1 MSTTIENKV
10 VEMSFNN
17 SDFEKNAQKSIDT
30 TEKLKKSLDFSGAGK
45 GLDELG
51 NAAKNV
57 NIGVIGTACEAVGQ
71 QFNAMKSLAVFA
83 LYDIYNM
90 ATRTANQLVQ
100 TFAIQPVGDGFA
112 EYELKMG
119 SVQTIMAS
127 TGASLQE
134 VNGYLDELNLYAD
147 KTIYSFSDMTNNI
160 GKFTNA
166 GVSLDMAVKAIQGI
180 SNEAAVSGANTNEA
194 SRAMYNFAQALSAGY
209 VKLIDWKSI
218 ENANMAT
225 KEFKQELI
233 DTATELGT
241 LEKQADGTYK
251 VLSQSTVGSSMK
263 ESMTYAKNFNDSLQ
277 YQWMT
282 TDVLTKTL
290 AKYSDETT
298 EIGKKA
304 FAAAT
309 EVKTFS
315 MMMDTLKEAAGS
327 GWTETWETFIGDFNQ
342 AKKFWTKLT
351 DYFSDIISQTA
362 QSRNDLL
369 KGALDNDWES
379 ITGKIEGAGVKLE
392 DFENKVKSV
401 ATERGIAVDEV
412 IQQAGSLGEAFAKG
426 ELPVDLVTDAIT
438 RLGAETD
445 LGSSKAKSLNDNLGL
460 MLDNIQEKS
469 GRTLLQ
475 ESLYNVLDSIKT
487 VIEGITGAWRAVDE
501 GFTSS
506 KLYDVLTKVNQATK
520 DFKQYIFDNLADPW
534 DDVEQAITDAGMTVD
549 EFQDKLIETG
559 NQNGVDVQG
568 LIDQYG
574 SLQEAFSEG
583 ALSGELVSKMFDSI
597 SSSADSANG
606 STKTV
611 TKTIENIGEV
621 LSDYQ
626 KVVDGVWNGDWKNA
640 PYRYQLLADAGYDYQ
655 KVQALVNRTVDKHR
669 ITLEDL
675 NAVGIETTE
684 TTQEQNEA
692 LLELAN
698 SAKES
703 GTSINDALNKLGKK
717 TGLQLAVEAAHD
729 VFITLKTVV
738 ESFGKTFMKVFD
750 SSIFNHFADSAYS
763 AVSFIKEQTGRLAN
777 YITSNV
783 DKLNRTFEGPLKV
796 VKSIGKNIVAVAE
809 GVLKVIGKVFNQFSK
824 SAPDVLNVTASIGD
838 FFGKLADGLDVAD
851 EIEKFFDWLVDKLPD
866 IPKLISDIVDQISK
880 LPIISDL
887 IDAIKSGIACLA
899 DGNNPF
905 AGLSDDLFSE
915 IDKIKSGESTVNDVI
930 SGFGKTI
937 VGAIQN
943 AVQYIKDNGIKGIVE
958 VFSDGGAK
966 LKDGLGTAFGGTS
979 DLLDDFLT
987 NLSDFASKLIPVIT
1001 TIAPI
1006 AGSLWMMNN
1015 TFDVIKSV
1023 INSINNLAGPLAKLN
1038 DVWSA
1043 LVGFIGGLKK
1053 DADKLTNA
1061 LRIAIISESLINIA
1075 IAVGAIALAVA
1086 AFYGMAKTDPVSF
1099 GVAIA
1104 GIVVCMGM
1112 LTILVGAASMIKPDS
1127 AASIAACGV
1136 IVLAMGISIKL
1147 IASALSDIA
1156 SIDSSRMQDSVR
1168 TMIDIAMIIG
1178 ILTAGVVRLAERC
1191 KDIKGASKKIN
1202 TISNV
1207 MLKIG
1212 ASFVIMAF
1220 AMKIIGSMDDS
1231 AYDKAMKSIAAIT
1244 MIMVALTG
1252 ASFLLAIS
1260 KAAGM
1265 GDMLKSFGKS
1275 MLAISG
1281 AFAIMA
1287 GTIFVLGMIDPEIIA
1302 KGTMALYGMVVI
1314 MAALMLVYGLAS
1326 RIAGGSSVGMAGM
1339 LAVAGSIAIMGF
1351 IATELG
1357 KVDPEQFKRGYK
1369 CVAAL
1374 AILVSGMM
1382 LVASKIGG
1390 SPKKALG
1397 AVGLLSMAIA
1407 IGILAGISVMLGM
1420 VDPATF
1426 WRGYA
1431 CVAALSVLVDIMAV
1445 CAGKMDDSI
1454 GTKMLMMAAAVAAL
1468 AVIAAAFTLLDPKK
1482 LYLAVGALSILMVC
1496 FGLMSLMIGQAQGF
1510 NARAAGQVILMVAV
1524 VSALG
1529 AIVAALS
1536 SMTNVDA
1543 VLPIALSMSVLIV
1556 ALAGA
1561 VAILTKVGNGRISDS
1576 ILENVVKIGMIMTV
1590 LGALVMAISNIP
1602 GDIPRAVTIALSM
1615 CAMINALASAMLIL
1629 SLMPR
1634 NSISNSVMTT
1644 IGEMAIIMG
1653 ALGVVV
1659 TICATIGAGAN
1670 IGVATAVALSMCAM
1684 INALAS
1690 AMLILSLMP
1699 RNSISNSVMTT
1710 IGEMAIIM
1718 GALGVVVT
1726 ICATIGAGANIGV
1739 ATAVALSMCAM
1750 INALASAMLILS
1762 LMQNTKIDASVI
1774 VTIGILG
1781 AIIAALGLLV
1791 TYLSTLGG
1799 NVESAI
1805 ATAASM
1811 SVMIIALSTAA
1822 VILGNYRGSIQSGMS
1837 AIVVLTALITAII
1850 AVAAILGEL
1859 SQMLGGGFMETLSAG
1874 MDVLVMIT
1882 GKIGEAIGSF
1892 IGGLGNGLADQF
1904 VSMITKFASGVIMF
1918 NMAMATVDPN
1928 ATQSAKNL
1936 ADALGALAM
1945 VDFTNGL
1952 IFGQSDPSSFIKSAI
1967 QLGMGLQAFQIAIM
1981 GVNVEKVSQGAQ
1993 AVKVLVEGLSTI
2005 PTSGGLLNGILGTA
2019 DYSKFASGASQ
2030 IGTIL
2035 PAFVESTKGISG
2047 ETVAPAAEAIK
2058 TLIDTLNGIEP
2069 SGGLLQSVLGGT
2081 DYAGFANSLG
2091 ELGKALPSFVESA
2104 GSITADTVA
2113 GPVGALSSIISTLHD
2128 MPEMNGWL
2136 SGIMGGTMD
2145 VNGLKSNL
2153 PLLGHAIKGYADNVA
2168 GADYSAAETATESMA
2183 KVLDQL
2189 RRLSSG
2195 SGINIDDVNTF
2206 KTAINDLASIDL
2218 SKLNSAFSSDN
2229 TSNLSNIG
2237 TVLGDSI
2244 KGGLET
2250 AKSGIHES
2258 VNSLIL
2264 DIQFT
2269 MQNNVAGLQQTGT
2282 QMVNAIATGMQSDT
2296 SGIPTVVNTI
2306 ITEINNGF
2314 INSASM
2320 FQAAGA
2326 NIASFF
2332 KMGLESSGGIGDSM
2346 TTALSTLYL
2355 NISNQSVLFYSAGAN
2370 ICAQFGQGILAGS
2383 GIATSY
2389 VNAMMYQVS
2398 SAASSLSGLM
2408 QSAGTQA
2415 MARFGAGIAV
2425 GGALAAAVAKS
2436 QAVSAVSAV
2445 QSASVLF
2452 YSAGANCMIQA
2463 VSGIRAG
2470 GAGVPAA
2477 ATSTMSSACSAIRG
2491 YYGSFYSAG
2500 SYCTEGLANGISG
2513 GRYRVVSAAQ
2523 VVAGAAVQA
2532 AMHRLNEHSPS
2543 RVFMQIG
2550 DYAAQGLAIGMTSDR
2565 TLVENAASKMA
2576 GYSID
2581 AATTAANAFSDLGT
2595 SIIPTIDYSSLSKNT
2610 GRLDF
2615 SATMNRLVSNPMK
2628 SSAEL
2633 MAETQAKFDA
2643 SNQRVVDSLT
2653 AVQGDLARYI
2663 NAVENTEN
2671 AIYVDGKKLAS
2682 SIAKPMNKELGVMSK
2697 RSRL

>member
-71 QFNAMKSLAVFA
+71 QFNVMKSLAVFA

-263 ESMTYAKNFNDSLQ
+263 ETMTYAKNFNDSLQ

-362 QSRNDLL
+362 KSRNDLL

-534 DDVEQAITDAGMTVD
+534 DDVEQAITDAGMTID

-583 ALSGELVSKMFDSI
+583 ALSGELVSKMFDNI

-738 ESFGKTFMKVFD
+738 KSFGKTFMKVFD

-763 AVSFIKEQTGRLAN
+763 AVSFIEEQTGRLAN

-796 VKSIGKNIVAVAE
+796 VKSIGKDIVAVAE

-866 IPKLISDIVDQISK
+866 IPKLISDIADQISK

-887 IDAIKSGIACLA
+887 IDAIKSGIAWLA

-905 AGLSDDLFSE
+905 AGLSDGLFSE

-966 LKDGLGTAFGGTS
+966 LKDGLGTAFGGPS

-1191 KDIKGASKKIN
+1191 KDIKDASKKIN

-1252 ASFLLAIS
+1252 ASVLLAIS

-1339 LAVAGSIAIMGF
+1339 LAVAGSMAIMGF

-1659 TICATIGAGAN
+1659 TICAT
-1670 IGVATAVALSMCAM
+1670 L
-1684 INALAS
+1684 
-1690 AMLILSLMP
+1690 
-1699 RNSISNSVMTT
+1699 
-1710 IGEMAIIM
+1710 
-1718 GALGVVVT
+1718 
-1726 ICATIGAGANIGV
+1726 GAGANIGV

-1781 AIIAALGLLV
+1781 AIMAALGLLV

-1952 IFGQSDPSSFIKSAI
+1952 IFGQSDPSSFIKSAV

-2019 DYSKFASGASQ
+2019 DYSKIASGASQ

-2058 TLIDTLNGIEP
+2058 TLIDTLNGLEP

-2229 TSNLSNIG
+2229 ASNLSNIG

-2697 RSRL
+2697 LSRL

>member
-57 NIGVIGTACEAVGQ
+57 NIGVIGTACETVGQ

-445 LGSSKAKSLNDNLGL
+445 LGSSKAKSLNNNLGL

-583 ALSGELVSKMFDSI
+583 ALSGELVSKMFDNI

-606 STKTV
+606 SAKTV

-763 AVSFIKEQTGRLAN
+763 AVSFIEEQTGRLAN

-796 VKSIGKNIVAVAE
+796 VKSIGKDIVAVAE
-809 GVLKVIGKVFNQFSK
+809 GILKVIGKVFNQFSK
-824 SAPDVLNVTASIGD
+824 SAPDVLNVTANIGD

-866 IPKLISDIVDQISK
+866 IPKLISDIADQISK

-887 IDAIKSGIACLA
+887 IDTIKSGIAWLA

-905 AGLSDDLFSE
+905 AGLSDGLFSE

-1061 LRIAIISESLINIA
+1061 LRIAIISESLINVA

-1136 IVLAMGISIKL
+1136 IVLAIGISIKL

-1156 SIDSSRMQDSVR
+1156 SIDSSRMQDSIR

-1178 ILTAGVVRLAERC
+1178 ILTDGVVRLAERC

-1231 AYDKAMKSIAAIT
+1231 SYEKAMRAIGAIT

-1265 GDMLKSFGKS
+1265 ADMMKSFGKS

-1287 GTIFVLGMIDPEIIA
+1287 GTIFVLGLIDPEIIA
-1302 KGTMALYGMVVI
+1302 RGTVALYGMVAI
-1314 MAALMLVYGLAS
+1314 MAILMLVYGWAS

-1339 LAVAGSIAIMGF
+1339 LAVAGSMAIMGF
-1351 IATELG
+1351 VATQLG

-1374 AILVSGMM
+1374 AILVSAMM
-1382 LVASKIGG
+1382 LVATKIGG
-1390 SPKKALG
+1390 NPKKALG
-1397 AVGLLSMAIA
+1397 SVGLLAMSIA

-1426 WRGYA
+1426 WRGYG

-1536 SMTNVDA
+1536 NMTNVDA

-1634 NSISNSVMTT
+1634 NSISKSVMTT

-1659 TICATIGAGAN
+1659 TICATLGASGN
-1670 IGVATAVALSMCAM
+1670 IAMAT
-1684 INALAS
+1684 
-1690 AMLILSLMP
+1690 
-1699 RNSISNSVMTT
+1699 T
-1710 IGEMAIIM
+1710 
-1718 GALGVVVT
+1718 
-1726 ICATIGAGANIGV
+1726 
-1739 ATAVALSMCAM
+1739 VALSMCAM

-1781 AIIAALGLLV
+1781 AIMAALGLLV

-1822 VILGNYRGSIQSGMS
+1822 VILGNYRGSIQSGMY

-2195 SGINIDDVNTF
+2195 AGINIDDVNTF
-2206 KTAINDLASIDL
+2206 KSAINDLASIDL

-2244 KGGLET
+2244 KSGLET

-2436 QAVSAVSAV
+2436 QAVSAASVVRST
-2445 QSASVLF
+2445 SVLF

-2500 SYCTEGLANGISG
+2500 SYCTEGLANGISS

-2653 AVQGDLARYI
+2653 AVQGDLARYT

-2682 SIAKPMNKELGVMSK
+2682 SIAKPMNKELGVI
-2697 RSRL
+2697 SRRGL

>member
-1 MSTTIENKV
+1 MSTTIDNKV

-51 NAAKNV
+51 SAAKNV
-57 NIGVIGTACEAVGQ
+57 NIGVIGTACETVGQ
-71 QFNAMKSLAVFA
+71 QFSAMKSIAVFA

-100 TFAIQPVGDGFA
+100 MFAIQPVSDGFA

-241 LEKQADGTYK
+241 LQKQADGTYK
-251 VLSQSTVGSSMK
+251 VLSKSSQGSSM
-263 ESMTYAKNFNDSLQ
+263 EDTITYAKNFNDSLQ

-315 MMMDTLKEAAGS
+315 MMMDTLKEAVGS
-327 GWTETWETFIGDFNQ
+327 GWTETWETLIGDFNQ
-342 AKKFWTKLT
+342 SKAFWTELT
-351 DYFSDIISQTA
+351 DYFSDIISKTA
-362 QSRNDLL
+362 KSRNDLL

-379 ITGKIEGAGVKLE
+379 ITGKIEGAGVKIE

-401 ATERGIAVDEV
+401 ATERGIAIDDIIE
-412 IQQAGSLGEAFAKG
+412 QAGSLGEAFAKG

-438 RLGAETD
+438 KLGDETD
-445 LGSSKAKSLNDNLGL
+445 LGSSKAKTLNDNLGL

-469 GRTLLQ
+469 GRTLIQ
-475 ESLYNVLDSIKT
+475 ESIFNVLDSIKAL
-487 VIEGITGAWRAVDE
+487 IEGIGNAWRSVDE

-506 KLYDVLTKVNQATK
+506 KLYDALTKINQATK

-534 DDVEQAITDAGMTVD
+534 DNVEQAITDTGMTVD
-549 EFQDKLIETG
+549 EFQNRLIEVG
-559 NQNGVDVQG
+559 NQNGVDVQA

-583 ALSGELVSKMFDSI
+583 TISGELVSKMFDSI
-597 SSSADSANG
+597 SSSADSATG
-606 STKTV
+606 STENV
-611 TKTIENIGEV
+611 TKTIENISDV
-621 LSDYQ
+621 LGDYQ
-626 KVVDGVWNGDWKNA
+626 KVVDAVWNGDWKNA
-640 PYRYQLLADAGYDYQ
+640 SDRYQLLADAGYDYQ
-655 KVQALVNRTVDKHR
+655 KVQALVNRTVDQHR
-669 ITLEDL
+669 LTLEDL

-717 TGLQLAVEAAHD
+717 TGLQLAVESVHNI
-729 VFITLKTVV
+729 FISLKTIV
-738 ESFGKTFMKVFD
+738 ESFGNVFTKVFD
-750 SSIFNHFADSAYS
+750 SSVFNHFADSAYS
-763 AVSFIKEQTGRLAN
+763 AVSFINEQTGRLAE

-783 DKLNRTFEGPLKV
+783 DKLNRTFEGPLEV
-796 VKSIGKNIVAVAE
+796 VKSVGKDIIAVAE
-809 GVLKVIGKVFNQFSK
+809 GIFRVVGKIFDQFSE
-824 SAPDVLNVTASIGD
+824 SAPDVLDATANIGD
-838 FFGKLADGLDVAD
+838 FFSGLADGLDVAD
-851 EIEKFFDWLVDKLPD
+851 EIEKFFDWL
-866 IPKLISDIVDQISK
+866 
-880 LPIISDL
+880 
-887 IDAIKSGIACLA
+887 ID
-899 DGNNPF
+899 
-905 AGLSDDLFSE
+905 E
-915 IDKIKSGESTVNDVI
+915 IDKIKIGESNIGELI
-930 SGFGKTI
+930 SGFGTTI
-937 VGAIQN
+937 ADAIHN
-943 AVQYIKDNGIKGIVE
+943 IVQFMKNDGIKGIID
-958 VFSDGGAK
+958 VFSNGGAI
-966 LKDGLGTAFGGTS
+966 LKDGLSTAFGDIT
-979 DLLDDFLT
+979 DLLDGFLT
-987 NLSDFASKLIPVIT
+987 GVSDFVSKLIPIIAM
-1001 TIAPI
+1001 IAPI
-1006 AGSLWMMNN
+1006 AGAVWVMKKLFNG
-1015 TFDVIKSV
+1015 IKNV
-1023 INSINNLAGPLAKLN
+1023 VDGICNFINPFAKLN
-1038 DVWSA
+1038 KVWEA
-1043 LVGFIGGLKK
+1043 LGGFIDGLKAN
-1053 DADKLTNA
+1053 ADKLTKS
-1061 LRIAIISESLINIA
+1061 LQIDIISKALVSIA
-1075 IAVGAIALAVA
+1075 IAIGLIAISVA
-1086 AFYGMAKTDPVSF
+1086 AFYGMVKEDPQSF
-1099 GVAIA
+1099 IGALA
-1104 GIVVCMGM
+1104 GIAVCMLG
-1112 LTILVGAASMIKPDS
+1112 LIALVGVMSKIKPDS
-1127 AASIAACGV
+1127 ASSIAACAL
-1136 IVLAMGISIKL
+1136 IIIAMGVSIKL
-1147 IASALSDIA
+1147 IASALSEIA
-1156 SIDSSRMQDSVR
+1156 SIDSARLEDSVS
-1168 TMIDIAMIIG
+1168 TMIYIAMVIG
-1178 ILTAGVVRLAERC
+1178 ILTIAVVRLAEYS
-1191 KDIKGASKKIN
+1191 KDMDVSEKKIS
-1202 TISNV
+1202 TISNI

-1212 ASFVIMAF
+1212 VSFAIMA
-1220 AMKIIGSMDDS
+1220 AAIKIIGSMDED
-1231 AYDKAMKSIAAIT
+1231 ACNRAIKVISVIT
-1244 MIMVALTG
+1244 IIM
-1252 ASFLLAIS
+1252 
-1260 KAAGM
+1260 
-1265 GDMLKSFGKS
+1265 
-1275 MLAISG
+1275 
-1281 AFAIMA
+1281 
-1287 GTIFVLGMIDPEIIA
+1287 
-1302 KGTMALYGMVVI
+1302 
-1314 MAALMLVYGLAS
+1314 
-1326 RIAGGSSVGMAGM
+1326 
-1339 LAVAGSIAIMGF
+1339 IAIMG
-1351 IATELG
+1351 AVT
-1357 KVDPEQFKRGYK
+1357 
-1369 CVAAL
+1369 
-1374 AILVSGMM
+1374 IL
-1382 LVASKIGG
+1382 SKIGDAQI
-1390 SPKKALG
+1390 SNS
-1397 AVGLLSMAIA
+1397 LL
-1407 IGILAGISVMLGM
+1407 
-1420 VDPATF
+1420 
-1426 WRGYA
+1426 
-1431 CVAALSVLVDIMAV
+1431 
-1445 CAGKMDDSI
+1445 KSI
-1454 GTKMLMMAAAVAAL
+1454 
-1468 AVIAAAFTLLDPKK
+1468 IK
-1482 LYLAVGALSILMVC
+1482 L
-1496 FGLMSLMIGQAQGF
+1496 
-1510 NARAAGQVILMVAV
+1510 
-1524 VSALG
+1524 
-1529 AIVAALS
+1529 
-1536 SMTNVDA
+1536 
-1543 VLPIALSMSVLIV
+1543 
-1556 ALAGA
+1556 
-1561 VAILTKVGNGRISDS
+1561 
-1576 ILENVVKIGMIMTV
+1576 GMIMTL
-1590 LGALVMAISNIP
+1590 LGGFVAIVSILP
-1602 GDIPRAVTIALSM
+1602 FDISRAVAITISM
-1615 CAMINALASAMLIL
+1615 CAMINAIASAMVIL

-1634 NSISNSVMTT
+1634 DNISDSVITA
-1644 IGEMAIIMG
+1644 IGKMAIIMG
-1653 ALGVVV
+1653 ALGAIV
-1659 TICATIGAGAN
+1659 TICATLGASGN
-1670 IGVATAVALSMCAM
+1670 IAM
-1684 INALAS
+1684 A
-1690 AMLILSLMP
+1690 
-1699 RNSISNSVMTT
+1699 TT
-1710 IGEMAIIM
+1710 I
-1718 GALGVVVT
+1718 
-1726 ICATIGAGANIGV
+1726 
-1739 ATAVALSMCAM
+1739 ALSMCAM

-1762 LMQNTKIDASVI
+1762 LMQNTQIDASVI

-1781 AIIAALGLLV
+1781 AIMGALGLLV

-1811 SVMIIALSTAA
+1811 SLMIIALSTAA

-1837 AIVVLTALITAII
+1837 AIVVLTALVTAII
-1850 AVAAILGEL
+1850 AVATVLGGL
-1859 SQMLGGGFMETLSAG
+1859 SQLLGNGFMETLSAG

-1981 GVNVEKVSQGAQ
+1981 GVNVETVSQGAQ
-1993 AVKVLVEGLSTI
+1993 AVKTLVEGLSTI
-2005 PTSGGLLNGILGTA
+2005 PTSGGLINGILGTA
-2019 DYSKFASGASQ
+2019 DYSKFASGAEE
-2030 IGTIL
+2030 IGKIL
-2035 PAFVESTKGISG
+2035 PAFVKSTKGISG
-2047 ETVAPAAEAIK
+2047 DTVAPAAAAIK
-2058 TLIDTLNGIEP
+2058 SLIDTLNGVEP
-2069 SGGLLQSVLGGT
+2069 SGGLLQSVLGNT
-2081 DYAGFANSLG
+2081 DYAGFADAISDLG
-2091 ELGKALPSFVESA
+2091 DALPAFVESA
-2104 GSITADTVA
+2104 GGVTPDSIA
-2113 GPVGALSSIISTLHD
+2113 GPTSALANIIQTLHD
-2128 MPEMNGWL
+2128 MPDMNGIL
-2136 SGIMGGTMD
+2136 AGITGGKMD
-2145 VNGLKSNL
+2145 VNALKTAL
-2153 PLLGHAIKGYADNVA
+2153 PLLGYAVKAYADNVA
-2168 GADYSAAETATESMA
+2168 DGDFSAAETATESIA
-2183 KVLDQL
+2183 KVIDQL

-2195 SGINIDDVNTF
+2195 SGISIESVNTL
-2206 KTAINDLASIDL
+2206 KDSINALASIDL
-2218 SKLNSAFSSDN
+2218 SKLNSTFSSDN

-2237 TVLGDSI
+2237 TALGDSI

-2250 AKSGIHES
+2250 AKSSIHES
-2258 VNSLIL
+2258 VNNLIL

-2282 QMVNAIATGMQSDT
+2282 QMVTAIATGMQSDT

-2346 TTALSTLYL
+2346 TTALSTLYV

-2383 GIATSY
+2383 GIAIGY

-2398 SAASSLSGLM
+2398 SAASGLSGLM

-2415 MARFGAGIAV
+2415 MAQFCAGIAV

-2436 QAVSAVSAV
+2436 QAVSAASAV
-2445 QSASVLF
+2445 RSASVLF

-2470 GAGVPAA
+2470 GAGVPSA
-2477 ATSTMSSACSAIRG
+2477 ATATMSSACSAIRG

-2500 SYCTEGLANGISG
+2500 SYCTQGLANGISD

-2532 AMHRLNEHSPS
+2532 AMHKLDEHSPS

-2565 TLVENAASKMA
+2565 ILVENAASKMA

-2581 AATTAANAFSDLGT
+2581 AASSAADAFSDLGT
-2595 SIIPTIDYSSLSKNT
+2595 SIIPTIDYASLSKNT

-2633 MAETQAKFDA
+2633 MAETQARFDA
-2643 SNQRVVDSLT
+2643 SNQRVVDSLM
-2653 AVQGDLARYI
+2653 AVQDDLARYT

-2682 SIAKPMNKELGVMSK
+2682 SIAKPMNKELGIMSK

>member
-57 NIGVIGTACEAVGQ
+57 NIGVIGTACETVGQ

-263 ESMTYAKNFNDSLQ
+263 ETMTYAKNFNDSLQ

-362 QSRNDLL
+362 KSRNDLL

-574 SLQEAFSEG
+574 SLQEAFSDG
-583 ALSGELVSKMFDSI
+583 ALSGELVSKMFNSI

-763 AVSFIKEQTGRLAN
+763 AVSFIEEQTGRLAN

-796 VKSIGKNIVAVAE
+796 VKSIGKDIVAVAE

-866 IPKLISDIVDQISK
+866 IPKLISDIADQISK

-887 IDAIKSGIACLA
+887 IDAIKSGIAWLA

-905 AGLSDDLFSE
+905 AGLSDGLFSE

-1053 DADKLTNA
+1053 DADKLTKA
-1061 LRIAIISESLINIA
+1061 LQIAIISESLINIA

-1191 KDIKGASKKIN
+1191 KDIKNASKKIN

-1339 LAVAGSIAIMGF
+1339 LAVAGSMAIMGF

-1496 FGLMSLMIGQAQGF
+1496 FGLMSLMIGKAQGF

-1634 NSISNSVMTT
+1634 NSISKSVMTT
-1644 IGEMAIIMG
+1644 IGEMAIVMG

-1659 TICATIGAGAN
+1659 TICAT
-1670 IGVATAVALSMCAM
+1670 L
-1684 INALAS
+1684 
-1690 AMLILSLMP
+1690 
-1699 RNSISNSVMTT
+1699 
-1710 IGEMAIIM
+1710 
-1718 GALGVVVT
+1718 
-1726 ICATIGAGANIGV
+1726 GAGANIGV

-1781 AIIAALGLLV
+1781 AIMAALGLLV

-1945 VDFTNGL
+1945 VDFSNGL

-2282 QMVNAIATGMQSDT
+2282 QMVNAIAAGMQSDT

-2346 TTALSTLYL
+2346 ATALSTLYL

-2470 GAGVPAA
+2470 GVGVPAA

-2581 AATTAANAFSDLGT
+2581 AATTAANAFNDLGT

-2653 AVQGDLARYI
+2653 AVQGDLARYT

>member
-445 LGSSKAKSLNDNLGL
+445 LGSSKAKSLNNNLGL

-559 NQNGVDVQG
+559 DQNGVDVQG

-583 ALSGELVSKMFDSI
+583 ALSGELVSKMFDNI

-606 STKTV
+606 SAKTV

-763 AVSFIKEQTGRLAN
+763 AVSFIEEQTGRLAN

-796 VKSIGKNIVAVAE
+796 VKSIGKDIVAVAE
-809 GVLKVIGKVFNQFSK
+809 GILKVIGKVFNQFSK
-824 SAPDVLNVTASIGD
+824 SAPDVLNVTANIGD

-866 IPKLISDIVDQISK
+866 IPKLISDIADQISK

-887 IDAIKSGIACLA
+887 IDTIKSGIAWLA

-905 AGLSDDLFSE
+905 AGLSDGLFSE

-1061 LRIAIISESLINIA
+1061 LRIAIISESLINVA

-1136 IVLAMGISIKL
+1136 IVLAIGISIKL

-1156 SIDSSRMQDSVR
+1156 SIDSSRMQDSIR

-1178 ILTAGVVRLAERC
+1178 ILTVGVVRLAERC

-1231 AYDKAMKSIAAIT
+1231 SYEKAMRAIGAIT

-1265 GDMLKSFGKS
+1265 ADIMKSFGKS

-1287 GTIFVLGMIDPEIIA
+1287 GTIFVLGLIDPEIIA
-1302 KGTMALYGMVVI
+1302 RGTVALYGMVAI
-1314 MAALMLVYGLAS
+1314 MAILMLVYGWAS

-1339 LAVAGSIAIMGF
+1339 LAVAGSMAIMGF
-1351 IATELG
+1351 VATQLG

-1374 AILVSGMM
+1374 AILVSAMM
-1382 LVASKIGG
+1382 LVATKIGG
-1390 SPKKALG
+1390 NPKKALG
-1397 AVGLLSMAIA
+1397 SVGLLAMSIA

-1426 WRGYA
+1426 WRGYG

-1536 SMTNVDA
+1536 NMTNVDA
-1543 VLPIALSMSVLIV
+1543 VLPIAFSMSVLIV

-1653 ALGVVV
+1653 ALGIVV
-1659 TICATIGAGAN
+1659 TVCATLGAGAN

-1726 ICATIGAGANIGV
+1726 ICATLGASGNIAM
-1739 ATAVALSMCAM
+1739 ATTVALSMCAM

-1781 AIIAALGLLV
+1781 AIMAALGLLV

-2383 GIATSY
+2383 GIATGY

-2436 QAVSAVSAV
+2436 QAVSAASVV
-2445 QSASVLF
+2445 RSASVLF

-2500 SYCTEGLANGISG
+2500 SYCTEGLANGISS

-2532 AMHRLNEHSPS
+2532 AMHKLNEHSPS

-2581 AATTAANAFSDLGT
+2581 AATTAANAFNDLGT

-2653 AVQGDLARYI
+2653 AVQGDLARYT

>member
-1 MSTTIENKV
+1 
-10 VEMSFNN
+10 
-17 SDFEKNAQKSIDT
+17 
-30 TEKLKKSLDFSGAGK
+30 
-45 GLDELG
+45 
-51 NAAKNV
+51 
-57 NIGVIGTACEAVGQ
+57 
-71 QFNAMKSLAVFA
+71 
-83 LYDIYNM
+83 
-90 ATRTANQLVQ
+90 
-100 TFAIQPVGDGFA
+100 
-112 EYELKMG
+112 
-119 SVQTIMAS
+119 
-127 TGASLQE
+127 
-134 VNGYLDELNLYAD
+134 
-147 KTIYSFSDMTNNI
+147 
-160 GKFTNA
+160 
-166 GVSLDMAVKAIQGI
+166 
-180 SNEAAVSGANTNEA
+180 
-194 SRAMYNFAQALSAGY
+194 
-209 VKLIDWKSI
+209 
-218 ENANMAT
+218 
-225 KEFKQELI
+225 
-233 DTATELGT
+233 
-241 LEKQADGTYK
+241 
-251 VLSQSTVGSSMK
+251 
-263 ESMTYAKNFNDSLQ
+263 
-277 YQWMT
+277 
-282 TDVLTKTL
+282 
-290 AKYSDETT
+290 
-298 EIGKKA
+298 
-304 FAAAT
+304 
-309 EVKTFS
+309 
-315 MMMDTLKEAAGS
+315 
-327 GWTETWETFIGDFNQ
+327 
-342 AKKFWTKLT
+342 
-351 DYFSDIISQTA
+351 
-362 QSRNDLL
+362 
-369 KGALDNDWES
+369 
-379 ITGKIEGAGVKLE
+379 
-392 DFENKVKSV
+392 
-401 ATERGIAVDEV
+401 
-412 IQQAGSLGEAFAKG
+412 
-426 ELPVDLVTDAIT
+426 
-438 RLGAETD
+438 
-445 LGSSKAKSLNDNLGL
+445 
-460 MLDNIQEKS
+460 
-469 GRTLLQ
+469 
-475 ESLYNVLDSIKT
+475 
-487 VIEGITGAWRAVDE
+487 
-501 GFTSS
+501 
-506 KLYDVLTKVNQATK
+506 
-520 DFKQYIFDNLADPW
+520 
-534 DDVEQAITDAGMTVD
+534 
-549 EFQDKLIETG
+549 
-559 NQNGVDVQG
+559 
-568 LIDQYG
+568 
-574 SLQEAFSEG
+574 
-583 ALSGELVSKMFDSI
+583 
-597 SSSADSANG
+597 
-606 STKTV
+606 
-611 TKTIENIGEV
+611 
-621 LSDYQ
+621 
-626 KVVDGVWNGDWKNA
+626 
-640 PYRYQLLADAGYDYQ
+640 
-655 KVQALVNRTVDKHR
+655 
-669 ITLEDL
+669 
-675 NAVGIETTE
+675 
-684 TTQEQNEA
+684 
-692 LLELAN
+692 
-698 SAKES
+698 
-703 GTSINDALNKLGKK
+703 
-717 TGLQLAVEAAHD
+717 
-729 VFITLKTVV
+729 
-738 ESFGKTFMKVFD
+738 
-750 SSIFNHFADSAYS
+750 
-763 AVSFIKEQTGRLAN
+763 
-777 YITSNV
+777 
-783 DKLNRTFEGPLKV
+783 
-796 VKSIGKNIVAVAE
+796 
-809 GVLKVIGKVFNQFSK
+809 
-824 SAPDVLNVTASIGD
+824 
-838 FFGKLADGLDVAD
+838 
-851 EIEKFFDWLVDKLPD
+851 
-866 IPKLISDIVDQISK
+866 
-880 LPIISDL
+880 
-887 IDAIKSGIACLA
+887 
-899 DGNNPF
+899 
-905 AGLSDDLFSE
+905 
-915 IDKIKSGESTVNDVI
+915 
-930 SGFGKTI
+930 
-937 VGAIQN
+937 
-943 AVQYIKDNGIKGIVE
+943 
-958 VFSDGGAK
+958 
-966 LKDGLGTAFGGTS
+966 
-979 DLLDDFLT
+979 
-987 NLSDFASKLIPVIT
+987 
-1001 TIAPI
+1001 
-1006 AGSLWMMNN
+1006 
-1015 TFDVIKSV
+1015 
-1023 INSINNLAGPLAKLN
+1023 
-1038 DVWSA
+1038 
-1043 LVGFIGGLKK
+1043 
-1053 DADKLTNA
+1053 
-1061 LRIAIISESLINIA
+1061 
-1075 IAVGAIALAVA
+1075 
-1086 AFYGMAKTDPVSF
+1086 
-1099 GVAIA
+1099 
-1104 GIVVCMGM
+1104 
-1112 LTILVGAASMIKPDS
+1112 
-1127 AASIAACGV
+1127 
-1136 IVLAMGISIKL
+1136 
-1147 IASALSDIA
+1147 
-1156 SIDSSRMQDSVR
+1156 
-1168 TMIDIAMIIG
+1168 
-1178 ILTAGVVRLAERC
+1178 
-1191 KDIKGASKKIN
+1191 
-1202 TISNV
+1202 
-1207 MLKIG
+1207 
-1212 ASFVIMAF
+1212 
-1220 AMKIIGSMDDS
+1220 
-1231 AYDKAMKSIAAIT
+1231 
-1244 MIMVALTG
+1244 
-1252 ASFLLAIS
+1252 
-1260 KAAGM
+1260 
-1265 GDMLKSFGKS
+1265 
-1275 MLAISG
+1275 
-1281 AFAIMA
+1281 
-1287 GTIFVLGMIDPEIIA
+1287 
-1302 KGTMALYGMVVI
+1302 
-1314 MAALMLVYGLAS
+1314 
-1326 RIAGGSSVGMAGM
+1326 
-1339 LAVAGSIAIMGF
+1339 
-1351 IATELG
+1351 
-1357 KVDPEQFKRGYK
+1357 
-1369 CVAAL
+1369 
-1374 AILVSGMM
+1374 
-1382 LVASKIGG
+1382 
-1390 SPKKALG
+1390 
-1397 AVGLLSMAIA
+1397 
-1407 IGILAGISVMLGM
+1407 
-1420 VDPATF
+1420 
-1426 WRGYA
+1426 
-1431 CVAALSVLVDIMAV
+1431 
-1445 CAGKMDDSI
+1445 
-1454 GTKMLMMAAAVAAL
+1454 
-1468 AVIAAAFTLLDPKK
+1468 
-1482 LYLAVGALSILMVC
+1482 
-1496 FGLMSLMIGQAQGF
+1496 
-1510 NARAAGQVILMVAV
+1510 
-1524 VSALG
+1524 
-1529 AIVAALS
+1529 
-1536 SMTNVDA
+1536 
-1543 VLPIALSMSVLIV
+1543 
-1556 ALAGA
+1556 
-1561 VAILTKVGNGRISDS
+1561 
-1576 ILENVVKIGMIMTV
+1576 
-1590 LGALVMAISNIP
+1590 
-1602 GDIPRAVTIALSM
+1602 
-1615 CAMINALASAMLIL
+1615 
-1629 SLMPR
+1629 
-1634 NSISNSVMTT
+1634 MTT

-1653 ALGVVV
+1653 ALGIVV
-1659 TICATIGAGAN
+1659 TVCAT
-1670 IGVATAVALSMCAM
+1670 L
-1684 INALAS
+1684 
-1690 AMLILSLMP
+1690 
-1699 RNSISNSVMTT
+1699 
-1710 IGEMAIIM
+1710 
-1718 GALGVVVT
+1718 
-1726 ICATIGAGANIGV
+1726 GAGANIGV

-1781 AIIAALGLLV
+1781 AIMAALGLLV

-2383 GIATSY
+2383 GIATGY

-2436 QAVSAVSAV
+2436 QAVSAASVV
-2445 QSASVLF
+2445 RSASVLF

-2500 SYCTEGLANGISG
+2500 SYCTEGLANGISS

-2532 AMHRLNEHSPS
+2532 AMHKLNEHSPS

-2581 AATTAANAFSDLGT
+2581 AATTAANAFNDLGT

-2653 AVQGDLARYI
+2653 AVQGDLARYT

>member
-263 ESMTYAKNFNDSLQ
+263 ETMTYAKNFNDSLQ

-362 QSRNDLL
+362 KSRNDLL

-501 GFTSS
+501 GFTSN

-534 DDVEQAITDAGMTVD
+534 DDVEQAITDAGMTID

-583 ALSGELVSKMFDSI
+583 ALSGELVSKMFDNI

-763 AVSFIKEQTGRLAN
+763 AVSFIEEQTGRLAN

-796 VKSIGKNIVAVAE
+796 VKSIGKDIVAVAE

-866 IPKLISDIVDQISK
+866 IPKLISDIADQISK

-887 IDAIKSGIACLA
+887 IDAIKSGIAWLA

-905 AGLSDDLFSE
+905 AGLSDGLFSE

-1178 ILTAGVVRLAERC
+1178 ILTAGVVKLAERC
-1191 KDIKGASKKIN
+1191 KDIKNASKKIN

-1339 LAVAGSIAIMGF
+1339 LAVAGSMAIMGF

-1659 TICATIGAGAN
+1659 TICAT
-1670 IGVATAVALSMCAM
+1670 L
-1684 INALAS
+1684 
-1690 AMLILSLMP
+1690 
-1699 RNSISNSVMTT
+1699 
-1710 IGEMAIIM
+1710 
-1718 GALGVVVT
+1718 
-1726 ICATIGAGANIGV
+1726 GAGANIGV

-1781 AIIAALGLLV
+1781 AIMAALGLLV

-2081 DYAGFANSLG
+2081 DYAGFADSLG

>member
-71 QFNAMKSLAVFA
+71 QFNVMKSLAVFA

-263 ESMTYAKNFNDSLQ
+263 ETMTYAKNFNDSLQ

-362 QSRNDLL
+362 KSRNDLL

-534 DDVEQAITDAGMTVD
+534 DDVEQAITDAGMTID

-583 ALSGELVSKMFDSI
+583 ALSGELVSKMFDNI

-738 ESFGKTFMKVFD
+738 KSFGKTFMKVFD

-763 AVSFIKEQTGRLAN
+763 AVSFIEEQTGRLAN

-796 VKSIGKNIVAVAE
+796 VKSIGKDIVAVAE

-866 IPKLISDIVDQISK
+866 IPKLISDIADQISK

-887 IDAIKSGIACLA
+887 IDAIKSGIAWLA

-905 AGLSDDLFSE
+905 AGLSDGLFSE

-1191 KDIKGASKKIN
+1191 KDIKDASKKIN

-1265 GDMLKSFGKS
+1265 GDMLTSFGKS

-1339 LAVAGSIAIMGF
+1339 LAVAGSMAIMGF

-1659 TICATIGAGAN
+1659 TICAT
-1670 IGVATAVALSMCAM
+1670 L
-1684 INALAS
+1684 
-1690 AMLILSLMP
+1690 
-1699 RNSISNSVMTT
+1699 
-1710 IGEMAIIM
+1710 
-1718 GALGVVVT
+1718 
-1726 ICATIGAGANIGV
+1726 GAGANIGV

-1781 AIIAALGLLV
+1781 AIMAALGLLV

-1952 IFGQSDPSSFIKSAI
+1952 IFGQSDPSSFIKSAV

-2058 TLIDTLNGIEP
+2058 TLIDTLNGLEP

-2229 TSNLSNIG
+2229 ASNLSNIG

-2383 GIATSY
+2383 GIATGY

>member
-445 LGSSKAKSLNDNLGL
+445 LGSSKAKSLNNNLGL

-559 NQNGVDVQG
+559 DQNGVDVQG

-583 ALSGELVSKMFDSI
+583 ALSGELVSKMFDNI

-606 STKTV
+606 SAKTV

-763 AVSFIKEQTGRLAN
+763 AVSFIEEQTGRLAN

-796 VKSIGKNIVAVAE
+796 VKSIGKDIVAVAE
-809 GVLKVIGKVFNQFSK
+809 GILKVIGKVFNQFSK
-824 SAPDVLNVTASIGD
+824 SAPDVLNVTANIGD

-866 IPKLISDIVDQISK
+866 IPKLISDIADQISK

-887 IDAIKSGIACLA
+887 IDTIKSGIAWLA

-905 AGLSDDLFSE
+905 AGLSDGLFSE

-1061 LRIAIISESLINIA
+1061 LRIAIISESLINVA

-1136 IVLAMGISIKL
+1136 IVLAIGISIKL

-1156 SIDSSRMQDSVR
+1156 SIDSSRMQDSIR

-1178 ILTAGVVRLAERC
+1178 ILTVGVVRLAERC

-1231 AYDKAMKSIAAIT
+1231 SYEKAMRAIGAIT

-1265 GDMLKSFGKS
+1265 ADIMKSFGKS

-1287 GTIFVLGMIDPEIIA
+1287 GTIFVLGLIDPEIIA
-1302 KGTMALYGMVVI
+1302 RGTVALYGMVAI
-1314 MAALMLVYGLAS
+1314 MAILMLVYGWAS

-1339 LAVAGSIAIMGF
+1339 LAVAGSMAIMGF
-1351 IATELG
+1351 VATQLG

-1374 AILVSGMM
+1374 AILVSAMM
-1382 LVASKIGG
+1382 LVATKIGG
-1390 SPKKALG
+1390 NPKKALG
-1397 AVGLLSMAIA
+1397 SVGLLAMSIA

-1426 WRGYA
+1426 WRGYG

-1536 SMTNVDA
+1536 NMTNVDA
-1543 VLPIALSMSVLIV
+1543 VLPIAFSMSVLIV

-1653 ALGVVV
+1653 ALGIVV
-1659 TICATIGAGAN
+1659 TVCATLGAGAN

-1718 GALGVVVT
+1718 GALGIVVT
-1726 ICATIGAGANIGV
+1726 VCATLGAGANIGV

-1781 AIIAALGLLV
+1781 AIMAALGLLV

-2383 GIATSY
+2383 GIATGY

-2436 QAVSAVSAV
+2436 QAVSAASVV
-2445 QSASVLF
+2445 RSASVLF

-2500 SYCTEGLANGISG
+2500 SYCTEGLANGISS

-2532 AMHRLNEHSPS
+2532 AMHKLNEHSPS

-2581 AATTAANAFSDLGT
+2581 AATTAANAFNDLGT

-2653 AVQGDLARYI
+2653 AVQGDLARYT

>member
-445 LGSSKAKSLNDNLGL
+445 LGSSKAKSLNNNLGL

-559 NQNGVDVQG
+559 DQNGVDVQG

-583 ALSGELVSKMFDSI
+583 ALSGELVSKMFDNI

-606 STKTV
+606 SAKTV

-763 AVSFIKEQTGRLAN
+763 AVSFIEEQTGRLAN

-796 VKSIGKNIVAVAE
+796 VKSIGKDIVAVAE
-809 GVLKVIGKVFNQFSK
+809 GILKVIGKVFNQFSK
-824 SAPDVLNVTASIGD
+824 SAPDVLNITANIGD

-866 IPKLISDIVDQISK
+866 IPKLISDIADQISK
-880 LPIISDL
+880 LPIIIDL
-887 IDAIKSGIACLA
+887 IDTIKSGIAWLA

-905 AGLSDDLFSE
+905 AGLSDGLFSE

-1061 LRIAIISESLINIA
+1061 LRIAIISESLINVA

-1136 IVLAMGISIKL
+1136 IVLAIGISIKL

-1156 SIDSSRMQDSVR
+1156 SIDSSRMQDSIR

-1231 AYDKAMKSIAAIT
+1231 SYEKAMRAIGAIT

-1265 GDMLKSFGKS
+1265 ADIMKSFGKS

-1287 GTIFVLGMIDPEIIA
+1287 GTIFVLGLIDPEIIA
-1302 KGTMALYGMVVI
+1302 RGTVALYGMVAI
-1314 MAALMLVYGLAS
+1314 MAILMLVYGWAS

-1339 LAVAGSIAIMGF
+1339 LAVAGSMAIMGF
-1351 IATELG
+1351 VATQLG

-1374 AILVSGMM
+1374 AILVSAMM
-1382 LVASKIGG
+1382 LVATKIGG
-1390 SPKKALG
+1390 NPKKALG
-1397 AVGLLSMAIA
+1397 SVGLLAMSIA

-1426 WRGYA
+1426 WRGYG

-1536 SMTNVDA
+1536 NMTNVDA
-1543 VLPIALSMSVLIV
+1543 VLPIAFSMSVLIV

-1659 TICATIGAGAN
+1659 TICATLGASGN
-1670 IGVATAVALSMCAM
+1670 IAMAT
-1684 INALAS
+1684 
-1690 AMLILSLMP
+1690 
-1699 RNSISNSVMTT
+1699 T
-1710 IGEMAIIM
+1710 
-1718 GALGVVVT
+1718 
-1726 ICATIGAGANIGV
+1726 
-1739 ATAVALSMCAM
+1739 VALSMCAM

-1781 AIIAALGLLV
+1781 AIMAALGLLV

-2383 GIATSY
+2383 GIATGY

-2436 QAVSAVSAV
+2436 QAVSAASVV
-2445 QSASVLF
+2445 RSASVLF

-2500 SYCTEGLANGISG
+2500 SYCTEGLANGISS

-2532 AMHRLNEHSPS
+2532 AMHKLNEHSPS

-2653 AVQGDLARYI
+2653 AVQGDLARYT

-2682 SIAKPMNKELGVMSK
+2682 SIAKPMNKELGVMS
-2697 RSRL
+2697 RRGGLS

>member
-1 MSTTIENKV
+1 MSTTIDNKV

-57 NIGVIGTACEAVGQ
+57 NIGVIGTACDAVGK
-71 QFNAMKSLAVFA
+71 QFSAMKSLAVFA

-90 ATRTANQLVQ
+90 ATRTANQLAQ
-100 TFAIQPVGDGFA
+100 TFAIQPITDGFG

-119 SVQTIMAS
+119 SIQTIMAS

-134 VNGYLDELNLYAD
+134 VNGYLDELNTYAD

-166 GVSLDMAVKAIQGI
+166 GVSLDAAVKAIQGI

-241 LEKQADGTYK
+241 LQKQADGTYK
-251 VLSQSTVGSSMK
+251 VLSKSADNASMK
-263 ESMTYAKNFNDSLQ
+263 ETITYAKNFNDSLQ

-362 QSRNDLL
+362 KSRNDLL
-369 KGALDNDWES
+369 KGALDNDWDS
-379 ITGKIEGAGVKLE
+379 ITGKIEGAGIKIE
-392 DFENKVKSV
+392 DFENKIKSV
-401 ATERGIAVDEV
+401 AAERGIAVDD
-412 IQQAGSLGEAFAKG
+412 IIAKAGSLGEAFAKG
-426 ELPVDLVTDAIT
+426 ELPVDLVTEAVT
-438 RLGAETD
+438 KLGAETD

-475 ESLYNVLDSIKT
+475 ESLFNVLDSIKT

-520 DFKQYIFDNLADPW
+520 DFKQYITDNLADPW

-583 ALSGELVSKMFDSI
+583 ALSGELVSKMFEGI
-597 SSSADSANG
+597 STSADSANG

-611 TKTIENIGEV
+611 TKTIDNIGEV

-655 KVQALVNRTVDKHR
+655 KVQALVNRTVDQHR

-675 NAVGIETTE
+675 NAVGVETTE

-692 LLELAN
+692 LLDLAN

-703 GTSINDALNKLGKK
+703 GTSINEALNKLGKK
-717 TGLQLAVEAAHD
+717 TGLQLAVESAHN

-738 ESFGKTFMKVFD
+738 ESFGKTFTKVFD

-763 AVSFIKEQTGRLAN
+763 AVSFIQKQTGRLAD

-796 VKSIGKNIVAVAE
+796 VKSVGKDIVAVAE
-809 GVLKVIGKVFNQFSK
+809 GVLKVVGKVFDQFSK
-824 SAPDVLNVTASIGD
+824 SAPDVLDVTANIGD

-851 EIEKFFDWLVDKLPD
+851 EIEKFFDWLTDKLPD
-866 IPKLISDIVDQISK
+866 IPQLISDIADQLSN

-887 IDAIKSGIACLA
+887 MDTIKSAIAWLA

-905 AGLSDDLFSE
+905 AGLSDGLFSE

-943 AVQYIKDNGIKGIVE
+943 AVQYIKDNGIQGIID

-966 LKDGLGTAFGGTS
+966 LKDGLGVAFGGTN

-987 NLSDFASKLIPVIT
+987 NLSDFVSKLIPVVT

-1038 DVWSA
+1038 DVWGA
-1043 LVGFIGGLKK
+1043 LTGFINGLKK
-1053 DADKLTNA
+1053 DADKLTKS
-1061 LRIAIISESLINIA
+1061 LQIAIVSESLINVAIA
-1075 IAVGAIALAVA
+1075 IGAIALAVA
-1086 AFYGMAKTDPVSF
+1086 AFYGMAKTDPQSF
-1099 GVAIA
+1099 AIA
-1104 GIVVCMGM
+1104 LAGIGGCMVA
-1112 LTILVGAASMIKPDS
+1112 LTVLVGVASMIKPGS
-1127 AASIAACGV
+1127 ATAIAACGV
-1136 IVLAMGISIKL
+1136 IILAMGVSIKL

-1156 SIDSSRMQDSVR
+1156 SIDSSRLNDSVN

-1178 ILTAGVVRLAERC
+1178 ILTGAVVRLAERC
-1191 KDIKGASKKIN
+1191 KDIKGSAKKIS

-1220 AMKIIGSMDDS
+1220 AMKIIGSLDDS
-1231 AYDKAMKSIAAIT
+1231 AYNKAMKSIGAIT
-1244 MIMVALTG
+1244 MIMLAITG
-1252 ASFLLAIS
+1252 ASFLSAIS

-1287 GTIFVLGMIDPEIIA
+1287 GTIFVLGMIDPAIIA
-1302 KGTMALYGMVVI
+1302 KGITALYGMVGI
-1314 MAALMLVYGLAS
+1314 MAVLMLVYGVAA

-1339 LAVAGSIAIMGF
+1339 LAVAGSMAIMGF

-1374 AILVSGMM
+1374 AALVSAMM

-1390 SPKKALG
+1390 NPKKALG
-1397 AVGLLSMAIA
+1397 AVGLLSMSIA

-1426 WRGYA
+1426 WRGYV

-1496 FGLMSLMIGQAQGF
+1496 FGLMSYMIGKAQGF
-1510 NARAAGQVILMVAV
+1510 NARAAGQVILMTAV
-1524 VSALG
+1524 VAALG

-1536 SMTNVDA
+1536 NISNPES
-1543 VLPIALSMSVLIV
+1543 VLQTAISLSALIV

-1576 ILENVVKIGMIMTV
+1576 VIENVIKIGAIMVV
-1590 LGALVMAISNIP
+1590 LGTLVALISNIP
-1602 GDIPRAVTIALSM
+1602 ADIPRAITITIAMGLL
-1615 CAMINALASAMLIL
+1615 INALASAMLIL
-1629 SLMPR
+1629 SMMPKD
-1634 NSISNSVMTT
+1634 SIDSSVMKT

-1653 ALGVVV
+1653 ALGIVV
-1659 TICATIGAGAN
+1659 TACATIGASGN
-1670 IGVATAVALSMCAM
+1670 IAMATTVALSMCAM

-1699 RNSISNSVMTT
+1699 KDSIDSSVITT

-1718 GALGVVVT
+1718 AALGVVVT
-1726 ICATIGAGANIGV
+1726 ACATIGASGNIAMATTV
-1739 ATAVALSMCAM
+1739 AISMCAM
-1750 INALASAMLILS
+1750 INALAAAMLILS
-1762 LMQNTKIDASVI
+1762 LMQNTQIDASTI

-1781 AIIAALGLLV
+1781 AIMAALGVLV
-1791 TYLSTLGG
+1791 TYLSTMGG
-1799 NVESAI
+1799 NIGAAI

-1822 VILGNYRGSIQSGMS
+1822 VILGGYRGTIESGL
-1837 AIVVLTALITAII
+1837 AGVVVMTALVVALIG
-1850 AVAAILGEL
+1850 VAAVLGEL
-1859 SQMLGGGFMETLSAG
+1859 SQLLGGGFMDTLSAG

-1892 IGGLGNGLADQF
+1892 IAGLGNGLADQF
-1904 VSMITKFASGVIMF
+1904 VSMITKFATGVMMF
-1918 NMAMATVDPN
+1918 NMAMSMVDPN

-1936 ADALGALAM
+1936 ADALSALST
-1945 VDFTNGL
+1945 VDLTNGL
-1952 IFGQSDPSSFIKSAI
+1952 LFGKSSLSSFSNSAT
-1967 QLGMGLQAFQIAIM
+1967 QLGTGLRAFQTAIS
-1981 GVNVEKVSQGAQ
+1981 GVDVTTVSQGAQ
-1993 AVKVLVEGLSTI
+1993 AVKALVEGLSTI

-2019 DYSKFASGASQ
+2019 DYSKFANGASE
-2030 IGTIL
+2030 IGKIL

-2047 ETVAPAAEAIK
+2047 DTVAPAASAIK
-2058 TLIDTLNGIEP
+2058 SLIDTLNGIEP
-2069 SGGLLQSVLGGT
+2069 SGGLLQKIIGGT
-2081 DYAGFANSLG
+2081 DYSGFADSISSLG
-2091 ELGKALPSFVESA
+2091 DALPAFVESA
-2104 GSITADTVA
+2104 GGVTADSVA
-2113 GPVGALSSIISTLHD
+2113 GPTSALSNIISTLNN
-2128 MPEMNGWL
+2128 MPDMNGL
-2136 SGIMGGTMD
+2136 LAGITGGKMD
-2145 VNGLKSNL
+2145 VNGLKMAL
-2153 PLLGHAIKGYADNVA
+2153 PSLGYAVKAYADNVA
-2168 GADYSAAETATESMA
+2168 DGDFSAAETATESMA

-2195 SGINIDDVNTF
+2195 SGINTESVNSF
-2206 KTAINDLASIDL
+2206 KDAINALASVDL
-2218 SKLNSAFSSDN
+2218 SKLNSTFSSEN

-2237 TVLGDSI
+2237 TALGDSI
-2244 KGGLET
+2244 KNGLET
-2250 AKSGIHES
+2250 AKGSIHES

-2282 QMVNAIATGMQSDT
+2282 QMVNAIATGMQSNT
-2296 SGIPTVVNTI
+2296 AGIPTVVSTI
-2306 ITEINNGF
+2306 ISEINNGF
-2314 INSASM
+2314 TNSASL
-2320 FQAAGA
+2320 FLAAGA

-2346 TTALSTLYL
+2346 TSALSTLYL

-2408 QSAGTQA
+2408 QSAGIQA
-2415 MARFGAGIAV
+2415 MARFGAGIAA
-2425 GGALAAAVAKS
+2425 GGAL
-2436 QAVSAVSAV
+2436 VSAVARAQAISAASTI
-2445 QSASVLF
+2445 QSTSVLF

-2470 GAGVPAA
+2470 GAGVPSA
-2477 ATSTMSSACSAIRG
+2477 ATATMSSACSAISG
-2491 YYGSFYSAG
+2491 YYGAFYSVGA
-2500 SYCTEGLANGISG
+2500 YCVAGLANGISS
-2513 GRYRVVSAAQ
+2513 GRYQVVSAAQ

-2532 AMHRLNEHSPS
+2532 AMHRLDEHSPS
-2543 RVFMQIG
+2543 KVFMQIG
-2550 DYAAQGLAIGMTSDR
+2550 DYAAQGLAIGMTNDR
-2565 TLVENAASKMA
+2565 TLVENAASEMA

-2653 AVQGDLARYI
+2653 AVQDDLARYTD
-2663 NAVENTEN
+2663 AVENTEN

-2682 SIAKPMNKELGVMSK
+2682 SIAKPMNKELGVI
-2697 RSRL
+2697 SRRGL

>member
-1 MSTTIENKV
+1 MSTTIDNKV

-71 QFNAMKSLAVFA
+71 QFSAMKSLAVFA

-100 TFAIQPVGDGFA
+100 MFAIQPVSDGFA

-241 LEKQADGTYK
+241 LQKQADGTYK
-251 VLSQSTVGSSMK
+251 VLSKSTVGSSMK

-282 TDVLTKTL
+282 TEVLTKTL

-351 DYFSDIISQTA
+351 DYFSDIIAQTA

-379 ITGKIEGAGVKLE
+379 ITGKIEGAGVKIE

-401 ATERGIAVDEV
+401 ATERGIAVDDI

-438 RLGAETD
+438 KLGNETD

-469 GRTLLQ
+469 GRTLIQ
-475 ESLYNVLDSIKT
+475 ESLFNVLDSIKT

-506 KLYDVLTKVNQATK
+506 KLYDMLTKVNQATK

-559 NQNGVDVQG
+559 NQNGVDVQA

-583 ALSGELVSKMFDSI
+583 ALSGELVSKMFDDI
-597 SSSADSANG
+597 SASASSA
-606 STKTV
+606 KTA

-626 KVVDGVWNGDWKNA
+626 KVVDQVWNGDWKNA

-655 KVQALVNRTVDKHR
+655 KVQALVNKTVDQHR

-750 SSIFNHFADSAYS
+750 SSIFNHFAKSAYS
-763 AVSFIKEQTGRLAN
+763 AVSFINEQTGRLAN

-796 VKSIGKNIVAVAE
+796 VKSVGKDIVAVAE
-809 GVLKVIGKVFNQFSK
+809 GILKVVGKVFNQFSK
-824 SAPDVLNVTASIGD
+824 SAPDVLNVTANIGD

-866 IPKLISDIVDQISK
+866 IPKLISDIADQISK

-887 IDAIKSGIACLA
+887 IDTIKSGMAWLA

-905 AGLSDDLFSE
+905 AGLSDGLFSE
-915 IDKIKSGESTVNDVI
+915 IDKIKSGESSVSDVI

-943 AVQYIKDNGIKGIVE
+943 AVQYIKDNGIKGIID

-966 LKDGLGTAFGGTS
+966 LKDGLGTAFGGTT

-987 NLSDFASKLIPVIT
+987 NLSDFASKLIPVVT

-1038 DVWSA
+1038 DVWGA
-1043 LVGFIGGLKK
+1043 LIGFIGGLKK

-1075 IAVGAIALAVA
+1075 IAIGAIALAVA
-1086 AFYGMAKTDPVSF
+1086 AFYGMAKTDPQSF
-1099 GVAIA
+1099 YIALA
-1104 GIVVCMGM
+1104 GIGGCMAA
-1112 LTILVGAASMIKPDS
+1112 LIVLVGVASMIKPGS
-1127 AASIAACGV
+1127 ATTIAACSLIILAIGV
-1136 IVLAMGISIKL
+1136 SMKF

-1156 SIDSSRMQDSVR
+1156 SIDSSRLNDSIN

-1178 ILTAGVVRLAERC
+1178 ILTDAVVRMAERC

-1212 ASFVIMAF
+1212 ASFVIMAY
-1220 AMKIIGSMDDS
+1220 AMKIIGSLDDS
-1231 AYDKAMKSIAAIT
+1231 AYDKAMRAIGAIT
-1244 MIMVALTG
+1244 MIMVTLTG

-1265 GDMLKSFGKS
+1265 GDILKSFGKS

-1287 GTIFVLGMIDPEIIA
+1287 GTIFVLGTISPEIIA
-1302 KGTMALYGMVVI
+1302 KGTMALYGI
-1314 MAALMLVYGLAS
+1314 LALMAALMLVYGLAS
-1326 RIAGGSSVGMAGM
+1326 RIAGGSSVGMTGM
-1339 LAVAGSIAIMGF
+1339 LAVAGSMAIMGF
-1351 IATELG
+1351 IATQLG

-1374 AILVSGMM
+1374 AALVSAMM
-1382 LVASKIGG
+1382 LVSSKIAGN
-1390 SPKKALG
+1390 PKKALG
-1397 AVGLLSMAIA
+1397 TVGLLAMSIA

-1431 CVAALSVLVDIMAV
+1431 CVAALSLLVDIMAV

-1496 FGLMSLMIGQAQGF
+1496 FGLMSFMIGQAQGF
-1510 NARAAGQVILMVAV
+1510 DARAAGQVILMVAV
-1524 VSALG
+1524 VAALG
-1529 AIVAALS
+1529 AMVAALS
-1536 SMTNVDA
+1536 NISNADA
-1543 VLPIALSMSVLIV
+1543 VLPIALSMSALIV

-1561 VAILTKVGNGRISDS
+1561 IAILTKVGNGRINDS
-1576 ILENVVKIGMIMTV
+1576 VLENVIKIGAIMTV
-1590 LGALVMAISNIP
+1590 LGALVMLISNLP

-1629 SLMPR
+1629 SLMPKD
-1634 NSISNSVMTT
+1634 NIDNSVIAT
-1644 IGEMAIIMG
+1644 ITRLGIIMG
-1653 ALGVVV
+1653 ALGAIV
-1659 TICATIGAGAN
+1659 TICATLGAGAN
-1670 IGVATAVALSMCAM
+1670 IAVATTVALSMCAM

-1699 RNSISNSVMTT
+1699 KDSVDDSVIAT
-1710 IGEMAIIM
+1710 IIKMGIIM
-1718 GALGVVVT
+1718 GALGIVVT
-1726 ICATIGAGANIGV
+1726 ACATIGADGNIAM
-1739 ATAVALSMCAM
+1739 ATTVALSMCAM

-1762 LMQNTKIDASVI
+1762 LMQNTQIDASVI

-1781 AIIAALGLLV
+1781 AIMGALGLLV

-1811 SVMIIALSTAA
+1811 SLMIIALSTAA
-1822 VILGNYRGSIQSGMS
+1822 VILGNYRGSIESGMS
-1837 AIVVLTALITAII
+1837 AIVVLTALVTAII
-1850 AVAAILGEL
+1850 AVAAVLGEL
-1859 SQMLGGGFMETLSAG
+1859 SQLLGNGFMETLSAG

-1945 VDFTNGL
+1945 IDFTNGL

-1981 GVNVEKVSQGAQ
+1981 GVNVETVSQGAQ
-1993 AVKVLVEGLSTI
+1993 AVKTLVEGLSTI

-2019 DYSKFASGASQ
+2019 DYSKFASGASE
-2030 IGTIL
+2030 IGKML
-2035 PAFVESTKGISG
+2035 PAFVEATEGISG
-2047 ETVAPAAEAIK
+2047 DTVAPAAAAIK
-2058 TLIDTLNGIEP
+2058 SLIDTLNGVEP

-2081 DYAGFANSLG
+2081 DYAGFADAISDLG
-2091 ELGKALPSFVESA
+2091 DALPAFVESA
-2104 GSITADTVA
+2104 GGVTPDSVA
-2113 GPVGALSSIISTLHD
+2113 GPTSALANIIQTLHD
-2128 MPEMNGWL
+2128 MPDMNGIL
-2136 SGIMGGTMD
+2136 AGITGGKMD
-2145 VNGLKSNL
+2145 VNALKMAL
-2153 PLLGHAIKGYADNVA
+2153 PSLGYAVKAYADNVA
-2168 GADYSAAETATESMA
+2168 DGDFSAAETATESIA
-2183 KVLDQL
+2183 KVIDQL

-2195 SGINIDDVNTF
+2195 SGISIESVNTL
-2206 KTAINDLASIDL
+2206 KDSINALASIDL
-2218 SKLNSAFSSDN
+2218 SKLNSTFSSDN

-2237 TVLGDSI
+2237 TALGDSI

-2250 AKSGIHES
+2250 AKSSIHES

-2383 GIATSY
+2383 GIAIGY

-2398 SAASSLSGLM
+2398 SAASGLSGLM

-2415 MARFGAGIAV
+2415 MAQFGAGIAV

-2436 QAVSAVSAV
+2436 QAVSAASAV
-2445 QSASVLF
+2445 RSASVLF

-2470 GAGVPAA
+2470 GAGVPSA
-2477 ATSTMSSACSAIRG
+2477 ATATMSSACSAIRG

-2500 SYCTEGLANGISG
+2500 SYCTQGLANGISD

-2532 AMHRLNEHSPS
+2532 AMHRLDEHSPS

-2565 TLVENAASKMA
+2565 TLVENAASEMA

-2581 AATTAANAFSDLGT
+2581 AASSAADAFSDLGT
-2595 SIIPTIDYSSLSKNT
+2595 SIIPTIDYASLSKNT

-2633 MAETQAKFDA
+2633 MAETQARFDA
-2643 SNQRVVDSLT
+2643 SNQRVVDSLC
-2653 AVQGDLARYI
+2653 AVQDDLARYT

-2682 SIAKPMNKELGVMSK
+2682 SIAKPMNKELGVMS
-2697 RSRL
+2697 RRGGLS